1 MQYEQNNKCSNQ
13 QIIDHGLPTKVITQ
27 YSYILKLL
35 KKSRN
40 EKPQPFKNLKGKRTA
55 LQELSERDEIVI
67 EKAGEGGAVVKIDAE
82 DYIREAESRLKSKDN
97 CMIQLKQ

>member
-1 MQYEQNNKCSNQ
+1 MGSQ
-13 QIIDHGLPTKVITQ
+13 QRSLHNIHIYWS
-27 YSYILKLL
+27 YSRKLEC
-35 KKSRN
+35 KTEN
-40 EKPQPFKNLKGKRTA
+40 EKLQPFKNLNGKRTA

-67 EKAGEGGAVVKIDAE
+67 TKAGKGGAVVKIDAE

>member
-1 MQYEQNNKCSNQ
+1 MQN
-13 QIIDHGLPTKVITQ
+13 
-27 YSYILKLL
+27 
-35 KKSRN
+35 RN
-40 EKPQPFKNLKGKRTA
+40 EKPQPFQNLKDKKTA

-67 EKAGEGGAVVKIDAE
+67 AKAGKGGAVVKIDAE